1 MEGEAGVVDG
11 EADNMEGEAAGM
23 ECEWTVSRR
32 SRR

>member
-11 EADNMEGEAAGM
+11 EADNMEGEAECM